1 MLGLPPFLL
10 CELRVFV
17 VPSLSRVTVAIA
29 ACAAGLG
36 GCSSDIV
43 PVSGRVTLDGQPLPS
58 AIVTFQPVR
67 DPSAD
72 PPTATGSV
80 GVTNGEGRYELQLVD
95 PNRRG
100 ALVGEHAVT
109 ISTAAAPAAEGA
121 PAEGERVSES
131 WRDSS
136 QRFTVP
142 AGGTS
147 TADFDIV
154 TPKTPL
160 RPPTRKKA

>member
-1 MLGLPPFLL
+1 MLGLPPYLL
-10 CELRVFV
+10 RELRVFV
-17 VPSLSRVTVAIA
+17 VHRFFGSIA
-29 ACAAGLG
+29 ATVGFAVVLAG
-36 GCSSDIV
+36 CQSEIV
-43 PVSGRVTLDGQPLPS
+43 PVSGRVTLDGKPLTG

-80 GVTNGEGRYELQLVD
+80 GVTNGEGHYELQLVD
-95 PNRRG
+95 PSRAG

-109 ISTAAAPAAEGA
+109 ISTATASAVEGA
-121 PAEGERVSES
+121 PAEGERLPEA

-147 TADFDIV
+147 QADFDII